1 MRLFFLFLLFSISY
15 SITAQNPN
23 PTVLITDND
32 FTSSGQGECNCIT
45 QFSDGIDP
53 HFYDSGNDFGNYSDN
68 ENVEIVFCPSLTTG
82 TKMSVSLG
90 TASGFDWDVDGSDTL
105 YVYDGPDSNSPLLG
119 AHNSVTHPT
128 GFNYQASWNNPS
140 GCLTFKFVSDG
151 AVNAGGWSANV
162 TCNNPMQPFS
172 AHMQAYR
179 NGIGVDILNPSD
191 TGYADICLGDS
202 LLFVG
207 VGDFLYDS
215 TSTNPYGYNQSN
227 NSIYEW
233 DFTDGTS
240 ATGDSVWFYPPAQN
254 GYLAI
259 LKIIDP
265 YLQSKSILSKVRVS
279 TIPSFSGII
288 NTRDS
293 ICLGDSTIIIGG
305 ITATDTVG
313 VDLTE
318 SSFQIGGVVTGQTF
332 LPDGGGSSYT
342 TSVSINGFSGQTIN
356 VGTDIQEV
364 CMNIEHSYIGDL
376 DIQLTCPNGT
386 TIMLADIFGSSSSG
400 STFLG
405 DANSSGSTVP
415 GIGMD
420 YCFTIGATWGTMV
433 AENSAG
439 NHIPSTVT
447 PGYNILA
454 PGDFQPEENFSNLIG
469 CPIDGD
475 WTITITD
482 NILQDNGYIFEW
494 GITLDPDIN
503 PNNEFYSPVIVSEG
517 WVNDPS
523 IISGQN
529 DTAIVVQ
536 PLTTGVHYYTYEV
549 VDNFGCSYDT
559 TVSVY
564 VLPKPSVMTDTIAC
578 NNQFQISGTSSYQNS
593 GVWSWNTNG
602 SGNVTFS
609 PNNITL
615 NPTISVDVVG
625 DYILTY
631 TDNQCNQDSSFNI
644 TFAPSPVIQTD
655 ETICVQD
662 YQITGTS
669 SYDGGQWT
677 YNGPGTMT
685 FLPNDTTSNPEIN
698 VDAEGIYTITYTDNQ
713 CNISNSFELN
723 VVQTPTVPSNDTSCV
738 NQFQFVGTSSY
749 IGGTWTYSGPGNVT
763 FTPNNTTESP
773 LIEVDTKGLYTFTFT
788 DNQCAKDSTF
798 EVYFPEYVSV
808 NLSDLTFCIGSEET
822 ISAYSSVAEA
832 TYLWNTGSTS
842 SSIIV
847 QDSGLYYVKVT
858 GLCNPDSD
866 SSTVKLEDCTLS
878 LTNVVTPNGDGFN
891 DFLVFPNL
899 NYYLESS
906 LVIFNRWG
914 KKIYEA
920 SNYKNDWD
928 GRNQA
933 NGTYFYILTPSG
945 GQVEAELIKGT
956 FTLLK

>member
-899 NYYLESS
+899 NYYPESS

>member
-1 MRLFFLFLLFSISY
+1 
-15 SITAQNPN
+15 
-23 PTVLITDND
+23 
-32 FTSSGQGECNCIT
+32 
-45 QFSDGIDP
+45 
-53 HFYDSGNDFGNYSDN
+53 
-68 ENVEIVFCPSLTTG
+68 
-82 TKMSVSLG
+82 
-90 TASGFDWDVDGSDTL
+90 
-105 YVYDGPDSNSPLLG
+105 
-119 AHNSVTHPT
+119 
-128 GFNYQASWNNPS
+128 
-140 GCLTFKFVSDG
+140 
-151 AVNAGGWSANV
+151 
-162 TCNNPMQPFS
+162 
-172 AHMQAYR
+172 
-179 NGIGVDILNPSD
+179 
-191 TGYADICLGDS
+191 
-202 LLFVG
+202 
-207 VGDFLYDS
+207 
-215 TSTNPYGYNQSN
+215 
-227 NSIYEW
+227 
-233 DFTDGTS
+233 
-240 ATGDSVWFYPPAQN
+240 
-254 GYLAI
+254 
-259 LKIIDP
+259 
-265 YLQSKSILSKVRVS
+265 
-279 TIPSFSGII
+279 
-288 NTRDS
+288 
-293 ICLGDSTIIIGG
+293 
-305 ITATDTVG
+305 
-313 VDLTE
+313 
-318 SSFQIGGVVTGQTF
+318 
-332 LPDGGGSSYT
+332 
-342 TSVSINGFSGQTIN
+342 
-356 VGTDIQEV
+356 
-364 CMNIEHSYIGDL
+364 MNIEHSYIGDL
-376 DIQLTCPNGT
+376 DIQLTCPDGT
-386 TIMLADIFGSSSSG
+386 TIMLSNTNAGSGSG

-405 DANSSGSTVP
+405 DANDDGTNTP
-415 GIGMD
+415 GVGMD
-420 YCFTIGATWGTMV
+420 YCFSLAATWGTMDD
-433 AENSAG
+433 ENIAQ
-439 NHIPSTVT
+439 NWIPSTVT
-447 PGYNILA
+447 PGNNVLA
-454 PGDFQPEENFSNLIG
+454 PGDFQPEESFNNLVG
-469 CPIDGD
+469 CPIDGN
-475 WTITITD
+475 WTITVTD
-482 NILQDNGYIFEW
+482 NLNVDNGYIFEW

-536 PLTTGVHYYTYEV
+536 PPTVGTYNYTYV
-549 VDNFGCSYDT
+549 VTDNFGCTYDT

-878 LTNVVTPNGDGFN
+878 LTNVAVSYTHLTLPT
-891 DFLVFPNL
+891 
-899 NYYLESS
+899 
-906 LVIFNRWG
+906 
-914 KKIYEA
+914 IY
-920 SNYKNDWD
+920 S
-928 GRNQA
+928 
-933 NGTYFYILTPSG
+933 
-945 GQVEAELIKGT
+945 V
-956 FTLLK
+956 